1 MHNHSTPSSSSC
13 STASASN
20 WQGFVIV
27 SSFSIALRFSFGD
40 QPLLAPIFC
49 FSRPLLQWS
58 LSLKPLESQ
67 SSLTI
72 ESRTRSQS
80 DLCLKAWEIVVAEV
94 EGIEIVQIHCTTFK
108 VKPD

>member
-94 EGIEIVQIHCTTFK
+94 YPCQK
-108 VKPD
+108 L

>member
-20 WQGFVIV
+20 WQ
-27 SSFSIALRFSFGD
+27 RFSFGD

-67 SSLTI
+67 PSLTI

-94 EGIEIVQIHCTTFK
+94 YPCQK
-108 VKPD
+108 L